1 MNAWDRFWFAVTL
14 CVALATV
21 LESIRRR
28 PAHRLPWW
36 ITHGPGL
43 AWAGVVLIPWFI
55 ALRRGYWPV
64 PAGPGDTVP
73 LKLPV
78 TYGYTLLALIGLT
91 AGIAPF
97 AFSGRHDKMSAPISP
112 AKIRPTRAF
121 IVITSLC
128 ITYFISC
135 GFSPSKVWVLSSH
148 SSVDTYSDSADS
160 SFLTLSILVLAVLA
174 IAYIARQQPPSRAG
188 IFLYLSIVILVFG
201 SAHRYLVMILVLAY
215 LIKVNPFKAIHGV
228 SGRRLVSLVMVAG
241 AIWLVAFSGLGKLSA
256 LRSGASVPASYIY
269 TSTLSS
275 FDVMGSAEYLMEAG
289 GKPGPLHG
297 SSYLA
302 LPSELVPHVLLGSRA
317 RPPAAAAQSAIF
329 GNTGA
334 SAPLWEEG
342 VLNFGA
348 YGDVISMM
356 LIGALWGA
364 AFRWATLS
372 QRRLAITASAI
383 GPVWILFLYQIL
395 SRILV
400 LAAVDLFGSMV
411 VALLLWN
418 WIQASAGQTPAV
430 QSGVP
435 TRAKVRS
442 PTANR
447 VQPQVSPLASGG

>member
-14 CVALATV
+14 CVTLATL
-21 LESIRRR
+21 LEIIRRL
-28 PAHRLPWW
+28 PKYRLPWW
-36 ITHGPGL
+36 VTHGPAL

-64 PAGPGDTVP
+64 PAGLGDTVP
-73 LKLPV
+73 LNLPV

-91 AGIAPF
+91 AGITPF
-97 AFSGRHDKMSAPISP
+97 TFSGRHDKVSAPIFP

-121 IVITSLC
+121 IVVASLC

-135 GFSPSKVWVLSSH
+135 GFSPSKLWVLSSH
-148 SSVDTYSDSADS
+148 SSVNTYSDSADS
-160 SFLTLSILVLAVLA
+160 SFLTLSIVVLAVLA

-215 LIKVNPFKAIHGV
+215 LIKINPFKAVHGV

-269 TSTLSS
+269 NNTLSS
-275 FDVMGSAEYLMEAG
+275 FDVMGSAEYLLEAG
-289 GKPGPLHG
+289 AEPGQLHG

-302 LPSELVPHVLLGSRA
+302 LPSELVPHVLLGSRTS
-317 RPPAAAAQSAIF
+317 PPAAAVESAIF
-329 GNTGA
+329 GTIGA

-356 LIGALWGA
+356 LIGVLWGA
-364 AFRWATLS
+364 AFRWATFS
-372 QRRLAITASAI
+372 RRRLAITAAAI
-383 GPVWILFLYQIL
+383 GPVWILFLYQVL
-395 SRILV
+395 SRILI
-400 LAAVDLFGSMV
+400 LAVIDLFGGAII
-411 VALLLWN
+411 ALLLWN
-418 WIQASAGQTPAV
+418 WIQASTGLTPAEHP
-430 QSGVP
+430 GELTP
-435 TRAKVRS
+435 AKRRS
-442 PTANR
+442 PTDNR
-447 VQPQVSPLASGG
+447 V

>member
-14 CVALATV
+14 CVTLATL
-21 LESIRRR
+21 LECIRRL
-28 PAHRLPWW
+28 PAYRLPCWV
-36 ITHGPGL
+36 THGPAL

-73 LKLPV
+73 LNLPV

-91 AGIAPF
+91 AGITPF
-97 AFSGRHDKMSAPISP
+97 TFSGRHDKVSAPISP

-135 GFSPSKVWVLSSH
+135 GFSLSKVWVLSSH
-148 SSVDTYSDSADS
+148 SGEDTYSNSADS
-160 SFLTLSILVLAVLA
+160 SFLTLSLVVLAALA
-174 IAYIARQQPPSRAG
+174 IAYIAHQQPLSGTG
-188 IFLYLSIVILVFG
+188 IFLYLSLAILVFG

-215 LIKVNPFKAIHGV
+215 LIKNNPFKVSHGV
-228 SGRRLVSLVMVAG
+228 FGRRLVSFVMIAA

-256 LRSGASVPASYIY
+256 LRSGASVSASYIY
-269 TSTLSS
+269 NSTLSS

-289 GKPGPLHG
+289 GEPGQLHG

-302 LPSELVPHVLLGSRA
+302 LPSELVPHVLLGSRTS
-317 RPPAAAAQSAIF
+317 PPAAAAQSAIF

-372 QRRLAITASAI
+372 RRRLAITTAAI
-383 GPVWILFLYQIL
+383 GPVWILFLYQAL
-395 SRILV
+395 SRILI
-400 LAAVDLFGSMV
+400 LAVVDLFGSMV
-411 VALLLWN
+411 VALLFWN

-430 QSGVP
+430 HPGVP
-435 TRAKVRS
+435 TRQKDAAPRATGCS
-442 PTANR
+442 PKF
-447 VQPQVSPLASGG
+447 PL